1 MSAVCE
7 NLHASAVQLA
17 GQGVIIFGPS
27 GSGKSSLALELLRQV
42 LRDGKEALL
51 VSDDRVDVSKRQDH
65 LAASP
70 PAPLAGLIEVRG
82 SGIHPII
89 SHAPSARLHL
99 AVELVEESLAQRIAP
114 AGPRAVAL
122 GIALPC
128 LMLPRNQ
135 TEASVRAILSHL
147 GLCFPVLRKKN
158 SA

>member
-1 MSAVCE
+1 MSALYE

-27 GSGKSSLALELLRQV
+27 GSGKSSLSLELLRQV
-42 LRDGKEALL
+42 LRDGQEALL

-70 PAPLAGLIEVRG
+70 PAQLAGLIEVRG
-82 SGIHPII
+82 SGIHPIG
-89 SHAPSARLHL
+89 HVPSAWLHL
-99 AVELVEESLAQRIAP
+99 AVELVEESRAERIAP
-114 AGPRAVAL
+114 SELRAVAH
-122 GIALPC
+122 GMALPQ
-128 LMLPRNQ
+128 LVLPRNQ

-147 GLCFPVLRKKN
+147 GLCFPVLRKGN

>member
-1 MSAVCE
+1 MSALYE

-42 LRDGKEALL
+42 LRDGEEALL

-82 SGIHPII
+82 SGIHPI
-89 SHAPSARLHL
+89 SHTPSARLHL
-99 AVELVEESLAQRIAP
+99 AVELVEESLAQRTAP
-114 AGPRAVAL
+114 AGPRAIAL

-128 LMLPRNQ
+128 LVLPRNQ

-147 GLCFPVLRKKN
+147 GFCFPVLRKGN

>member
-1 MSAVCE
+1 MSAALE

-27 GSGKSSLALELLRQV
+27 GSGKTALALELLRQV

-51 VSDDRVDVSKRQDH
+51 VSDDRVEVTKRQDH

-82 SGIHPII
+82 SGIHPIG
-89 SHAPSARLHL
+89 HVPSARLHL
-99 AVELVEESLAQRIAP
+99 AVELVEESRAQRIAP
-114 AGPRAVAL
+114 AEPKAVAH

-128 LMLPRNQ
+128 LVLPRNQ
-135 TEASVRAILSHL
+135 TEAAVRAILSHL
-147 GLCFPVLRKKN
+147 GLYFPVLRKGN